1 MSDSIVFAT
10 NFNATKLTISDV
22 RTNPTTKAKQA
33 YINYNGGKFIV
44 QSPHHMNLPFGLGV
58 QDKSKF
64 GGVGFEYSLDL
75 SLNGFNEDSS
85 PVNQYFEML
94 QSLDEYVIKTAVS
107 KSEEWFG
114 KKKSEEVIRDM
125 YKSAVKMPRDES
137 KGYAPTQKIKL
148 RKNQNGEFETKFY
161 NPKGKLYTNTPIE
174 DLLPKRAQVTVL
186 LQCAGL
192 WFTAAGFGVTWR
204 AQQVVIH
211 KVPEKMKE
219 FAFVGTF
226 EEGAD
231 DGEET
236 STGGGAGSDGP
247 TQIDDDSLLG
257 AVMPKPVAKAV
268 AAPAPPSAPA
278 EDEDESEHEA
288 EDHEPIPAPA
298 PVKTTVVKKIVKKVV
313 KA

>member
-1 MSDSIVFAT
+1 MSDSIVFAS

-44 QSPHHMNLPFGLGV
+44 QTPHNMNLPFGLGV

-75 SLNGFNEDSS
+75 SLNGYNDDSS
-85 PVNQYFEML
+85 PVGQYYEML
-94 QSLDEYVIKTAVS
+94 QALDEYVIKTAVS

-148 RKNQNGEFETKFY
+148 RKNQTGEFETKFY

-211 KVPEKMKE
+211 KLPEKMKE
-219 FAFVGTF
+219 FAFVGAF
-226 EEGAD
+226 EAAD
-231 DGEET
+231 DDEET
-236 STGGGAGSDGP
+236 GTGGAGSDDAP
-247 TQIDDDSLLG
+247 VQINDDALLG
-257 AVMPKPVAKAV
+257 AVMPAAAKPVAKT
-268 AAPAPPSAPA
+268 APAPAPA
-278 EDEDESEHEA
+278 PVEEESEHEA

-298 PVKTTVVKKIVKKVV
+298 PVKTTVVKKVVKKVV

>member
-10 NFNATKLTISDV
+10 NFNANKLTISDV

-44 QSPHHMNLPFGLGV
+44 QTPHHMNLPFGLGV

-64 GGVGFEYSLDL
+64 GGTGFEYSLDL
-75 SLNGFNEDSS
+75 SLNGYNDESS
-85 PVNQYFEML
+85 PVGQYYEML
-94 QSLDEYVIKTAVS
+94 QGLDEYIIKTAVS

-148 RKNQNGEFETKFY
+148 RKNQSGEFETKFY

-226 EEGAD
+226 EEGGD
-231 DGEET
+231 EET
-236 STGGGAGSDGP
+236 STGGGAGSDDGP
-247 TQIDDDSLLG
+247 AQIDDDSLLG
-257 AVMPKPVAKAV
+257 AVMPKTVAKA
-268 AAPAPPSAPA
+268 AAPPPPAPV
-278 EDEDESEHEA
+278 EEESDHEA

-298 PVKTTVVKKIVKKVV
+298 PVKTTVVKKVVKKVV